1 MKLLKDLQYQ
11 NKSVNQEEIREQRHK
26 THNTT

>member
-1 MKLLKDLQYQ
+1 MKLLKDLQYL
-11 NKSVNQEEIREQRHK
+11 NKSVNQEEIQEEKHK